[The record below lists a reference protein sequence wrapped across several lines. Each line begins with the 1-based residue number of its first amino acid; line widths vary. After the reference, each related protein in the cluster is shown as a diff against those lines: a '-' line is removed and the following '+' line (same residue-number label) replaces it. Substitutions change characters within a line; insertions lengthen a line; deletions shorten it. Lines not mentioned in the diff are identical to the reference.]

1 MSAQKRE
8 VVVVSGARTA
18 IGDYGGSFKDL
29 SATKL
34 GAIAIREAVARS
46 KLDPATIAVGVADS
60 KSGAVHR
67 EPLPIGEIQAREHDD
82 AHPDQGPAVGEV
94 AEDQPA

>member
-1 MSAQKRE
+1 MSAQRRE

-29 SATKL
+29 PAKKL

-46 KLDPATIAVGVADS
+46 KLDPTTIAVG
-60 KSGAVHR
+60 R
-67 EPLPIGEIQAREHDD
+67 F
-82 AHPDQGPAVGEV
+82 
-94 AEDQPA
+94 